1 MFHAPVRPP
10 EPMRRRAFGEG
21 ETRREH
27 RLRAHPQAHPAR
39 ADRAPGIWTIAV
51 DSGIAENG
59 CDASAIQ
66 WLGFVVRKGFE
77 HHVAMLRGSHAGAV
91 QEATARTLKW
101 PIHRHEAAAAE
112 QAASSPIFRR

>member
-1 MFHAPVRPP
+1 MKAKRDESTAYGRIPKPIRPERIVR
-10 EPMRRRAFGEG
+10 
-21 ETRREH
+21 
-27 RLRAHPQAHPAR
+27 QAT
-39 ADRAPGIWTIAV
+39 WTIAV

-59 CDASAIQ
+59 CDAIAIQ